1 MNIKQHARQA
11 LKLKGKARSQY
22 IDTLP
27 VTNEGTRRLLKA
39 IINHPTKGTNK

>member
-22 IDTLP
+22 IDMLP
-27 VTNEGTRRLLKA
+27 ADAGTKRLLKA